1 MGEATTKNTNKETFF
16 KGLEELDDLT
26 DNDKD
31 NETGDGNGDDF
42 SRLISFSRRSVEDTD
57 STPSFVPTSSSSSA
71 GLELSYTNTVP
82 ESSSRSE
89 TKSKTDEM
97 VSTAKR
103 PPPLKTAKTTG
114 TLSERKQEGPPC
126 KRRRTYA
133 ARTVPE
139 QQQIFKGLAFCQSSL
154 GFMRWMRS

>member
-1 MGEATTKNTNKETFF
+1 MGEATTKNTNKEAFF
-16 KGLEELDDLT
+16 KGLEDLDDLT
-26 DNDKD
+26 DDDND
-31 NETGDGNGDDF
+31 NEAGDGDDF
-42 SRLISFSRRSVEDTD
+42 APLMIFLRRRRRRSVEDPD
-57 STPSFVPTSSSSSA
+57 STPSFVATSSSSSA
-71 GLELSYTNTVP
+71 GLEFSYTNTVP

-89 TKSKTDEM
+89 TTSRAHDM

-103 PPPLKTAKTTG
+103 PPPLKTAMSTG

-139 QQQIFKGLAFCQSSL
+139 QQQIFKGLIFCRSSP
-154 GFMRWMRS
+154 GCMG

>member
-26 DNDKD
+26 DNDND
-31 NETGDGNGDDF
+31 NEVGDGNDF
-42 SRLISFSRRSVEDTD
+42 ARLISFSRRSAEDTD

-89 TKSKTDEM
+89 TAARTDEM

-103 PPPLKTAKTTG
+103 PPPLKTAKTTR

-139 QQQIFKGLAFCQSSL
+139 QQQIFKGLVFC
-154 GFMRWMRS
+154 